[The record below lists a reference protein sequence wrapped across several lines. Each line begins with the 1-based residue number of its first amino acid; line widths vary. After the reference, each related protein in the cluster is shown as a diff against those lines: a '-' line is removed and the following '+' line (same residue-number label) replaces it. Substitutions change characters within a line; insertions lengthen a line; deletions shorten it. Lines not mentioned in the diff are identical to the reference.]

1 MNFFFGIK
9 NNVFQSRLTI
19 PKFQNKNIKSLKIKL
34 YKCFPSN
41 NKWVYEEL
49 TNNNLSEDF
58 FRIENNEIN
67 NNELYFLAYSE
78 DLRDFNENTLN
89 DYNSITDTTPSYRA
103 NFEIF
108 FPNPNKK
115 GFSSYQSEYPF
126 RMIKIQNS
134 IVSSVNLLTNKNAE
148 KNYVLIRNIFE
159 KPIHEKF
166 EAYIVDVEQKEF

>member
-58 FRIENNEIN
+58 L
-67 NNELYFLAYSE
+67 ELKIMK
-78 DLRDFNENTLN
+78 
-89 DYNSITDTTPSYRA
+89 SI
-103 NFEIF
+103 I
-108 FPNPNKK
+108 
-115 GFSSYQSEYPF
+115 
-126 RMIKIQNS
+126 M
-134 IVSSVNLLTNKNAE
+134 
-148 KNYVLIRNIFE
+148 NYTS
-159 KPIHEKF
+159 
-166 EAYIVDVEQKEF
+166 